1 MADQNLA
8 NWQKATDD
16 QFDFGKKA
24 YLDAIP
30 DLSNANA
37 TAGNVGAMQGGLA
50 ADQAN
55 LAKSL
60 TSRVGKFNGMQ
71 DQYSQDAFA
80 TDSPENQAKVA
91 GEAVAGVTSQ
101 FKNLRDQNAR
111 QLMRTGVNPN
121 SGRSLAMGNQLGIAE
136 AMARAG
142 AANKARTDL
151 NAVANERQKTAI
163 GFGSNLPSQATSA
176 AQQTG
181 YLGNAAVES
190 SKAPLANRLNF
201 AGGISNIYGNAQTGY
216 GNLWKSQNLSAEEQ
230 AKLDSSEDSNMW
242 GALGSIAGSKGGS
255 DLISKGASAVM
266 NLFGA

>member
-30 DLSNANA
+30 DLATANA
-37 TAGNVGAMQGGLA
+37 TATGAAQLQGGVA
-50 ADQAN
+50 ADQAR

-60 TSRVGKFNGMQ
+60 ASRVGKFAGMQ
-71 DQYSQDAFA
+71 DQYAQDAA
-80 TDSPENQAKVA
+80 DLAKPENQAKVA
-91 GEAVAGVTSQ
+91 GEAVAGVTQQ
-101 FKNLRDQNAR
+101 FKNLRDQNTR

-121 SGRSLAMGNQLGIAE
+121 SGRALALGNQLGMAE
-136 AMARAG
+136 AVARAG
-142 AANKARTDL
+142 SAAKARNDL
-151 NAVANERQKTAI
+151 SVVADDRQKTAI
-163 GFGSNLPSQATSA
+163 GFGSNLPGQSTSA
-176 AQQTG
+176 AQQAG
-181 YLGNAAVES
+181 YLGNTAVES
-190 SKAPLANRLNF
+190 AKAPLANRLNF

-242 GALGSIAGSKGGS
+242 GALGSIVGSKGGS
-255 DLISKGASAVM
+255 DLISKGVDWIS
-266 NLFGA
+266 NLFQ